1 LQVALN
7 RFKVLFNKHKNNVEC
22 HLVDLTNINYAQRER
37 LAFIDFCLQF
47 FGQISRADLVNHFK
61 TGLASCSRDLTLYRE
76 LASDNLTLKHETKQ
90 YYRTSEFTP
99 VFEHNPEATL
109 NSLCRGFGDGFSN
122 GITPSDVCIDA
133 TRLIHPSSDVIAS
146 IMRAINNRQAISC
159 DYVSLSSGETK
170 RTIVPHSLANNGQ
183 RWHVRAFD
191 KKNKAFR
198 DFVCTRLQ
206 NVTAIEKPI
215 ATIQGREFDKQW
227 NNIHK
232 VTLVP
237 HPSITHFKAIELD
250 YSMVDGKIELNVR
263 EALLGYL
270 MRQWN
275 VDCSLES
282 TLVGEQY
289 QLRLDNINELQGID
303 SLSIAPGYNI
313 FKG

>member
-1 LQVALN
+1 MQVTLI
-7 RFKVLFNKHKNNVEC
+7 RIKVLFNKHKNNVEC

-76 LASDNLTLKHETKQ
+76 VAPNNLNLKHETKQ
-90 YYRTSEFTP
+90 YYRTPEFNP

-133 TRLIHPSSDVIAS
+133 TRLIHPDSNVIAT

-159 DYVSLSSGETK
+159 NYISLSSGETK
-170 RTIVPHSLANNGQ
+170 RVLVPHSLANNGQ

-206 NVTAIEKPI
+206 NVTEIEKPI
-215 ATIQGREFDKQW
+215 ATIQGKEFDKQW
-227 NNIHK
+227 NRIH
-232 VTLVP
+232 TIILVP
-237 HPSITHFKAIELD
+237 HPSIKHFKAIELD
-250 YSMVDGKIELNVR
+250 YAMVDGKIELNVR

-275 VDCSLES
+275 VDCSLNNSLIGNE
-282 TLVGEQY
+282 LH
-289 QLRLDNINELQGID
+289 LRLANIEELQGID
-303 SLSIAPGYNI
+303 SMAIAPGY
-313 FKG
+313 K

>member
-1 LQVALN
+1 MQVTPI

-76 LASDNLTLKHETKQ
+76 VAPKNLNLKHETKQ
-90 YYRTSEFTP
+90 YYRTSEFNP
-99 VFEHNPEATL
+99 VFEHNPEATF

-133 TRLIHPSSDVIAS
+133 TRLIHPDSNVIAT
-146 IMRAINNRQAISC
+146 IMRAINSRQAISC
-159 DYVSLSSGETK
+159 NYISLSSGESK
-170 RTIVPHSLANNGQ
+170 RVIVPHSLANNGQ
-183 RWHVRAFD
+183 RWHIRAYD

-206 NVTAIEKPI
+206 NVTEIEKPI
-215 ATIQGREFDKQW
+215 ATIQGKEFDKQW
-227 NNIHK
+227 NSIHK
-232 VTLVP
+232 ITLAP
-237 HPSITHFKAIELD
+237 HPSIKHFKAIELD
-250 YSMVDGKIELNVR
+250 YAMVGGKIELNVR
-263 EALLGYL
+263 EALLGCL

-282 TLVGEQY
+282 TLVGDQY

-303 SLSIAPGYNI
+303 SLSIAPGYKEN
-313 FKG
+313 

>member
-1 LQVALN
+1 LQVALV

-76 LASDNLTLKHETKQ
+76 VAPNNLNLKHETKQ
-90 YYRTSEFTP
+90 YYRTSVFSP

-133 TRLIHPSSDVIAS
+133 TRLIHPSSDVIAT

-183 RWHVRAFD
+183 RWHVRAYD
-191 KKNKAFR
+191 KQNKAFR
-198 DFVCTRLQ
+198 DFVCTRIQ
-206 NVTAIEKPI
+206 NVTEIVKPI
-215 ATIQGREFDKQW
+215 ATIQGRGFDKQW

-232 VTLVP
+232 ITLVP
-237 HPSITHFKAIELD
+237 HPSIKNFKAIELD
-250 YSMVDGKIELNVR
+250 YSMVAGKVELNVR

-275 VDCSLES
+275 VDCSLDAS
-282 TLVGEQY
+282 LKGGGHH
-289 QLRLDNINELQGID
+289 LWLSNINNLKKLD
-303 SLSIAPGYNI
+303 CLFLAPG
-313 FKG
+313 FKILKD

>member
-1 LQVALN
+1 LQVALI

-76 LASDNLTLKHETKQ
+76 VAPDNLNLKHETKQ
-90 YYRTSEFTP
+90 YYRTSEFNP

-133 TRLIHPSSDVIAS
+133 TRLIHPDSNVIAT

-159 DYVSLSSGETK
+159 NYISLSSGETK
-170 RTIVPHSLANNGQ
+170 RVLVPHSLANNGQ

-206 NVTAIEKPI
+206 NVTEIEKSI
-215 ATIQGREFDKQW
+215 ATIQAREFDKEW

-232 VTLVP
+232 ITLVP
-237 HPSITHFKAIELD
+237 HPSIKHFKAIELD
-250 YSMVDGKIELNVR
+250 YAMVDGKIELNVR

-275 VDCSLES
+275 VDCTDDA
-282 TLVGEQY
+282 TLIGGEHHLWLRNTK
-289 QLRLDNINELQGID
+289 QLKKMPNMVL
-303 SLSIAPGYNI
+303 APGLI
-313 FKG
+313 KGKL

>member
-1 LQVALN
+1 LQVTLI

-76 LASDNLTLKHETKQ
+76 LAPDNLTLKHETKQ
-90 YYRTSEFTP
+90 YYRTSDFIP

-133 TRLIHPSSDVIAS
+133 TRLIHPSSDVIAT

-170 RTIVPHSLANNGQ
+170 RSIVPHSLANNGQ

-206 NVTAIEKPI
+206 NVTETEKPI
-215 ATIQGREFDKQW
+215 ATIQGKEFDKQW
-227 NNIHK
+227 NSIHK
-232 VTLVP
+232 ITLVP

-250 YSMVDGKIELNVR
+250 YAMVAGKIELNVR

-282 TLVGEQY
+282 TLLGEQY
-289 QLRLDNINELQGID
+289 QLRLDNISELQNLG
-303 SLSIAPGYNI
+303 SLAIAPGY
-313 FKG
+313 KES

>member
-146 IMRAINNRQAISC
+146 ILRAINNRQAISC

-198 DFVCTRLQ
+198 DFVCTRIH
-206 NVTAIEKPI
+206 NVAVIEKPI

-232 VTLVP
+232 ITLVP
-237 HPSITHFKAIELD
+237 HPSIKHFKAIELD
-250 YSMVDGKIELNVR
+250 YAMVGGKIELNVR

-282 TLVGEQY
+282 TLVGEQH

-313 FKG
+313 LKD

>member
-1 LQVALN
+1 M
-7 RFKVLFNKHKNNVEC
+7 
-22 HLVDLTNINYAQRER
+22 VDLTNINYAQRER

-76 LASDNLTLKHETKQ
+76 LAPDNLTLKHETKQ

-133 TRLIHPSSDVIAS
+133 TRLIHPSSDVIAI

-206 NVTAIEKPI
+206 NVTEIEKPI
-215 ATIQGREFDKQW
+215 ATIQGKEFDKQW
-227 NNIHK
+227 NSIHK
-232 VTLVP
+232 ITLVP
-237 HPSITHFKAIELD
+237 HPSIKHFKAIELD
-250 YSMVDGKIELNVR
+250 YAMVGGKIELNVR
-263 EALLGYL
+263 KALLGCL

-275 VDCSLES
+275 VDCSANASLTGGEHHLWLSNVNELES
-282 TLVGEQY
+282 LASMT
-289 QLRLDNINELQGID
+289 
-303 SLSIAPGYNI
+303 IAPGY
-313 FKG
+313 K

>member
-1 LQVALN
+1 MSGCFLSVRL
-7 RFKVLFNKHKNNVEC
+7 VHNKHKNNVEC

-76 LASDNLTLKHETKQ
+76 VAPDNLNLKHETKQ
-90 YYRTSEFTP
+90 YYRTSVFTP

-133 TRLIHPSSDVIAS
+133 TRLIHPNSDVIAT

-159 DYVSLSSGETK
+159 DYISLTSGESK
-170 RTIVPHSLANNGQ
+170 RVIVPHSMANNGQ
-183 RWHVRAFD
+183 RWHVRAYD
-191 KKNKAFR
+191 KKNKGFR

-206 NVTAIEKPI
+206 NVTEIEKPI
-215 ATIQGREFDKQW
+215 ATIQGKEFDKQW
-227 NNIHK
+227 NSIHK
-232 VTLVP
+232 IILVP
-237 HPSITHFKAIELD
+237 HPSIKHFKAIELD
-250 YSMVDGKIELNVR
+250 YSMTSGKIELNVR

-270 MRQWN
+270 MRQWH
-275 VDCSLES
+275 VDCTDDA
-282 TLVGEQY
+282 TLTAGEHHLWLKNAK
-289 QLRLDNINELQGID
+289 QLKEIPNMVL
-303 SLSIAPGYNI
+303 APGI
-313 FKG
+313 IK